1 MISRNSMKVM
11 FEAKEVDLKICQKV
25 KFLASHITNA
35 GKNFP
40 TDG

>member
-1 MISRNSMKVM
+1 MKVVM
-11 FEAKEVDLKICQKV
+11 LEAKEVDLKTRQKV
-25 KFLASHITNA
+25 KLLASHITNA